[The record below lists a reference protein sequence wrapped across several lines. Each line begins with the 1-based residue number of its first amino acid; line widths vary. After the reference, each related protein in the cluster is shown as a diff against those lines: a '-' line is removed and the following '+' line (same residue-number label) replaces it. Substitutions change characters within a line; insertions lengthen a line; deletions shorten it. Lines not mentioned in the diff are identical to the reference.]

1 MTAWLMLAVSILFN
15 VAGNLLVKRFSTTV
29 AVGSVWDYLS
39 PAFVLGI
46 AAFGLGVVFYSRALR
61 HIPIVTAYPIQVG
74 ACILLIAAFAATV
87 FGERIGAPDALGIA
101 LILGGIA
108 LLARMA

>member
-1 MTAWLMLAVSILFN
+1 MSAWLMLAVSILLN
-15 VAGNLLVKRFSTTV
+15 VAGNLLVRRFSTTV
-29 AVGSVWDYLS
+29 AVRSLWDYVS

-61 HIPIVTAYPIQVG
+61 SIPIVMAYPIQVG
-74 ACILLIAAFAATV
+74 ACILLIAAFAAAV
-87 FGERIGAPDALGIA
+87 FGEKIGIPDALGIA

-108 LLARMA
+108 LLSRMA